1 MHEPEAAAAQG
12 GLRSSGKS
20 AGAPTA
26 GDNTAILVSLDFGAP
41 DYAESLE
48 ELRLLAESA
57 GVRAIALVEGRRQRP
72 DASLFAGSGK
82 VEEIAAIVAHHAEL
96 SEDHQAPMVIFNHD
110 LSPAQMRNLAAQLK
124 TRVIDRTMLILDIF
138 ALRAQSHEGK
148 VQVEL
153 AQLKYLSTRLVGM
166 NQDMGQQ
173 KFAVGARGPGETQL
187 ELDRRKLDRRVHLLQ
202 ERLAKLKRQ
211 RQVQRRSRNRSDVMS
226 VSIVGYTNAGKSTL
240 FNRLTQADVYVAN
253 QLFAT
258 LDTTSRRVFIGA
270 AADTSATPVDSSF
283 SSPETGQAGNP
294 PSGCSHKGAAGGFVV
309 LSDTVGFIRHLPHG
323 LVAAFR
329 GTLEETAQA
338 DLLLHVVDAN
348 SPERFDQIAEVNKV
362 LQEIGA
368 QHIPQILVFNKIDL
382 QDLPAGV
389 QRDEYGRIARIHLSA
404 RTGAGVDA
412 LRAALAEMRDA
423 RAHEAQNA
431 PPQAWHPL
439 DN

>member
-1 MHEPEAAAAQG
+1 MHE
-12 GLRSSGKS
+12 ST
-20 AGAPTA
+20 TA
-26 GDNTAILVSLDFGAP
+26 DNTAVLVSLDFGAP

-57 GVRAIALVEGRRQRP
+57 GVRTIALVEGKRQRP

-82 VEEIAAIVAHHAEL
+82 VDEIAALVEEHEVPL
-96 SEDHQAPMVIFNHD
+96 VIFNHD
-110 LSPAQMRNLAAQLK
+110 LSPAQMRNLTARIKA
-124 TRVIDRTMLILDIF
+124 RVIDRTMLILDIF

-173 KFAVGARGPGETQL
+173 KYAVGARGPGETQL
-187 ELDRRKLDRRVHLLQ
+187 ELDRRKLDKRVQLLN
-202 ERLAKLKRQ
+202 ERLLKLKRH
-211 RQVQRRSRNRSDVMS
+211 RQIQRRARNRSDVLS

-240 FNRLTQADVYVAN
+240 FNRMTQAHVYVAD

-258 LDTTSRRVFIGA
+258 LDTTSRKVFIEG
-270 AADTSATPVDSSF
+270 
-283 SSPETGQAGNP
+283 TGQ
-294 PSGCSHKGAAGGFVV
+294 VV

-329 GTLEETAQA
+329 STLEETAQA

-348 SPERFDQIAEVNKV
+348 SSERFDQVAEVNKV

-382 QDLPAGV
+382 QDMPAGI
-389 QRDEYGRIARIHLSA
+389 QRDEYGRISRISLSA
-404 RTGAGVDA
+404 KTGAGIDE
-412 LRAALAEMRDA
+412 LRAALAEA
-423 RAHEAQNA
+423 REARTQDVQGA
-431 PPQAWHPL
+431 QTPQWHPL

>member
-1 MHEPEAAAAQG
+1 MHE
-12 GLRSSGKS
+12 ST
-20 AGAPTA
+20 TA
-26 GDNTAILVSLDFGAP
+26 DNTAVLVSLDFGAP

-57 GVRAIALVEGRRQRP
+57 GVRTIALVEGKRQRP

-82 VEEIAAIVAHHAEL
+82 VDEIAALVEEHEVPL
-96 SEDHQAPMVIFNHD
+96 VIFNHD
-110 LSPAQMRNLAAQLK
+110 LSPAQMRNLTARIKA
-124 TRVIDRTMLILDIF
+124 RVIDRTMLILDIF

-173 KFAVGARGPGETQL
+173 KYAVGARGPGETQL
-187 ELDRRKLDRRVHLLQ
+187 ELDRRKLDKRVQLLN
-202 ERLAKLKRQ
+202 ERLLKLKRH
-211 RQVQRRSRNRSDVMS
+211 RQIQRRARNRSDVLS

-240 FNRLTQADVYVAN
+240 FNRMTQAHVYVAD

-258 LDTTSRRVFIGA
+258 LDTTSRKVFIEG
-270 AADTSATPVDSSF
+270 
-283 SSPETGQAGNP
+283 TGQ
-294 PSGCSHKGAAGGFVV
+294 VV

-329 GTLEETAQA
+329 STLEETAQA

-348 SPERFDQIAEVNKV
+348 SSERFDQVAEVNKV

-382 QDLPAGV
+382 QDMPAGI
-389 QRDEYGRIARIHLSA
+389 QRDEYGRISRISLSA
-404 RTGAGVDA
+404 KTGAGIDE
-412 LRAALAEMRDA
+412 LRAALAEA
-423 RAHEAQNA
+423 REARTQDVQGA
-431 PPQAWHPL
+431 PTPQWHPL